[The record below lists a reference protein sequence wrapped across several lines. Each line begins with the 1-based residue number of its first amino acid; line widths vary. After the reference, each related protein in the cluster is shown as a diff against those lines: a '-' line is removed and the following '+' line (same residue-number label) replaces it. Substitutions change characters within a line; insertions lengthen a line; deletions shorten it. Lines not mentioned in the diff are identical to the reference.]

1 MSNTM
6 TEALEEIE
14 SRIHSDYE
22 RYGRC
27 VFNGKITISE
37 CTEMLVS
44 RLERN
49 YSNLEA
55 FRQTIHNMYLYDM
68 IANFDEYKQCKERVD
83 ELLKKLDT
91 ELGEYVER
99 QQSSNKYGYQ
109 PRATKNHG
117 EPPKGTSGEDA

>member
-1 MSNTM
+1 M

-22 RYGRC
+22 RYGRR

-55 FRQTIHNMYLYDM
+55 FRKTIQNMYIYGM
-68 IANFDEYKQCKERVD
+68 VANFDEYKYCRERVD
-83 ELLKKLDT
+83 ELLKKLDD

-99 QQSSNKYGYQ
+99 Q
-109 PRATKNHG
+109 PLATKNHIK
-117 EPPKGTSGEDA
+117 PPKGTSGEDA

>member
-6 TEALEEIE
+6 KEALEEIE

-22 RYGRC
+22 RYGRR

-55 FRQTIHNMYLYDM
+55 FRETIHNMYMYDM
-68 IANFDEYKQCKERVD
+68 ITSFDEFKQCLDRVD
-83 ELLKKLDT
+83 LLLKELDD

-99 QQSSNKYGYQ
+99 H
-109 PRATKNHG
+109 PLAMKNHIK
-117 EPPKGTSGEDA
+117 PPKGTSGEDA